1 MITIKS
7 NATEEE
13 FLKAMAQSMAEA
25 ERTGVAAIQIQVE
38 EEKKEIPTYD
48 FGEVIKSLETH
59 QCIAYRK
66 SWDTDGGHFIF
77 SQVPATIPC
86 SVIPKMQSLPARVKQ
101 VLLDR
106 GLPSIQYNNQIVMVH
121 PNNDIFGWQPSVSD
135 IKAGDWVILA

>member
-7 NATEEE
+7 TATAEE
-13 FLKAMAQSMAEA
+13 FAIAMEA
-25 ERTGVAAIQIQVE
+25 AMRESQETGVVEISVETVE
-38 EEKKEIPTYD
+38 EEEELLTYS
-48 FGEVIKSLETH
+48 FGEVIKATGNGH
-59 QCIAYRK
+59 VAYRK